1 MKTIKDLLIILLFVS
16 TLNLK
21 AQSELK
27 LKAFVNDTI
36 SFLDNFYI
44 EPAAGTQILFSK
56 DAGKL
61 SASQRFTPFYSVGAG
76 KWFTPSCG
84 LRLQVQGYALNG
96 FSTVEGLYIA
106 DPVSGKVY
114 GNADPVRNH
123 VTIEPDGSYRQYVHY
138 VNLHADFQLN
148 LINFLK
154 GYKENRRWD
163 VIPSV
168 GLGYMRVIKYK
179 GIPHANIISTNFGLM
194 GKYHLTSKLDIN
206 GELAAA
212 VLPDQFDG
220 RIAGKIYENY
230 CSANIG
236 ISYYFKKKGFKRT
249 ACPPPPAITFVTV
262 EKKVIVRDTVVVK
275 VPVPVEKAVIPKFNL
290 AAILFDANSDQP
302 IGGQDFNFRNIVE
315 FLNQYPTIKIR
326 LQGYADEQTGTLEYN
341 INLALQRAK
350 SVYNIL
356 LNSYHV
362 NKDRVE
368 LVALG
373 SAEQPYDKT
382 AWNRVVI
389 AVAVEK

>member
-1 MKTIKDLLIILLFVS
+1 MKTIKDLLIIMLFVS

-27 LKAFVNDTI
+27 VKTFVNDTI

-44 EPAAGTQILFSK
+44 EPAAGTQVLFSK

-61 SASQRFTPFYSVGAG
+61 SASQRFTPFYAISAG

-84 LRLQVQGYALNG
+84 LRLQAQGYALNG
-96 FSTVEGLYIA
+96 FSTVEGLYID

-114 GNADPVRNH
+114 GNADPVRNY
-123 VTIEPDGSYRQYVHY
+123 VSIEPDGSYRHYIRY
-138 VNLHADFQLN
+138 VNLHADFQLSLLN
-148 LINFLK
+148 LLK

-179 GIPHANIISTNFGLM
+179 GIPHANIISTSFGLM
-194 GKYHLTSKLDIN
+194 GKYHLSSKLDIN
-206 GELAAA
+206 GELGADI
-212 VLPDQFDG
+212 LPDQFDG

-230 CSANIG
+230 CSASIG

-249 ACPPPPAITFVTV
+249 ACPPPPAITFVPV

-275 VPVPVEKAVIPKFNL
+275 VPVTVEKTVIPKFNL
-290 AAILFDANSDQP
+290 AAILFDANSDKP
-302 IGGQDFNFRNIVE
+302 LEGQDFNFRNIVE

-350 SVYNIL
+350 SVYDLL

-368 LVALG
+368 IVALG

-389 AVAVEK
+389 AVAVE